1 MMAGLAAEYR
11 NNLYMIEAARV
22 GIHKPILAALYAVH
36 RQPSLSDGER
46 GLGISP
52 ANRISLSQVDTLP
65 EQVQFAANT
74 IRSLTDNLVSR
85 GWQGTDLWDAQQGR
99 YTDAFLRA
107 IAQGFA
113 PLPTDTVSA
122 RLEATNFEALR
133 QAYLEDLAT
142 DFSDAQLPQN
152 LAYLDTALLTL
163 AERIPQ
169 HYRGLSHQREAL
181 LEAVRIWRNL
191 STRESAIAALEITLS
206 PNHAAT
212 TGTDES
218 HLDAPLLQFVQ
229 RIASNYTGLPYHRE
243 ALIRLAQLWRQL
255 DSREAAIA
263 SLAADVSP
271 QSDPQEIDPAL
282 IAFVQRVPQHYQG
295 QGHQRQALTEGFRLW
310 QQLGSRAETL
320 KALGVNPDLI
330 QQENPDRETL
340 AGVATQIDRQ
350 LLDFIR
356 RIPTEYQETTSQR
369 AALVR
374 LVQLWRGLSTREQA
388 IASLVEDLKRM
399 AQASRN
405 SPEAMPR
412 PQPAPLP
419 PRPSRWTPNNIQ
431 LAASIIP
438 NGSFTWSE
446 ATHGG
451 TRMPPDQATVDAIIR
466 IAQLAQQARDRI
478 GRPFIVT
485 SWYRP
490 PAINARVGGASQS
503 RHIVGDAIDF
513 YCEGLTGNQLYWAL
527 DPWWPGGLGRYSRF
541 PALSHIDA
549 RGYRAR
555 WLH

>member
-1 MMAGLAAEYR
+1 MAGLAAEHR

-36 RQPSLSDGER
+36 QQPSLSDGER

-85 GWQGTDLWDAQQGR
+85 GWQSTDLWDAQQGR

-113 PLPTDTVSA
+113 PPPSDTVSA
-122 RLEATNFEALR
+122 RLETSNFEALR
-133 QAYLEDLAT
+133 QAYLDDLAT
-142 DFSDAQLPQN
+142 DFCHAKLPGN
-152 LAYLDTALLTL
+152 LAYLDTALLAL
-163 AERIPQ
+163 VDRIPQ
-169 HYRGLSHQREAL
+169 HYRGLPHQREAL

-191 STRESAIAALEITLS
+191 STRDSAIAALEITLS
-206 PNHAAT
+206 P
-212 TGTDES
+212 TGGAGQVANEA

-229 RIASNYTGLPYHRE
+229 RISNNYTGLPYHRE
-243 ALIRLAQLWRQL
+243 ALIRLVQLWRQL
-255 DSREAAIA
+255 DSREEAIA
-263 SLAADVSP
+263 SLASDASP
-271 QSDPQEIDPAL
+271 QTDPQEIDPAL

-295 QGHQRQALTEGFRLW
+295 LGNQRQALTEGFRLW
-310 QQLGSRAETL
+310 QQLGSRAQTL
-320 KALGVNPDLI
+320 QALGVNPEVI
-330 QQENPDRETL
+330 AQPNPDRDTL

-350 LLDFIR
+350 LLEFVR
-356 RIPTEYQETTSQR
+356 RIPTDYQGTDRQR
-369 AALVR
+369 AALVTM
-374 LVQLWRGLSTREQA
+374 VQLWRGLSTREQT
-388 IASLVEDLKRM
+388 IAALVEDLKRM
-399 AQASRN
+399 AQAPRN
-405 SPEAMPR
+405 SPDAMPR
-412 PQPAPLP
+412 PQPALLP
-419 PRPSRWTPNNIQ
+419 QRPARWTPNNIQ

-438 NGSFTWSE
+438 NGNFTWSE

-451 TRMPPDQATVDAIIR
+451 TRMPPDQATVDAIVR
-466 IAQLAQQARDRI
+466 IATLAQQARDRI

-527 DPWWPGGLGRYSRF
+527 DPWWPGGLGRYTNF